1 MTGAICVSTLLG
13 IRIADAT
20 REARVAAIRD
30 SAEHSR
36 AIAGFKERIGDVR
49 SVEDLL
55 ADRELYVFVMK
66 AFDLED
72 RIFGKAMIRKVLES
86 DPAKPDS
93 LVRKLTDPRFLEM
106 HKGLGFGPDGV
117 GNSSVT
123 NMSWRQGIIDRYV
136 ERQFIEGQTVQSE
149 KVGTILEFRQK
160 APDVK
165 TWFDVL
171 KDPDMAQ
178 FMRIAL
184 GLPEETVRLNVDK
197 QAALFAKKFDLEK
210 LQDPDERTRLE
221 RLYAIIT
228 DARDTS
234 RVGQNA
240 AVQIMSGAL
249 NLSAGGGQF
258 VPTTLDISMIGG
270 IPRRPY
276 G

>member
-1 MTGAICVSTLLG
+1 MTGAVGVPTLLG

-20 REARVAAIRD
+20 RDARVTAIRD

-36 AIAGFKERIGDVR
+36 AIAGFRDRIADVR
-49 SVEDLL
+49 SVEGLM

-93 LVRKLTDPRFLEM
+93 LVRRLTDPRFLEL
-106 HKGLGFGPDGV
+106 HKGLGFGPEGV
-117 GNSSVT
+117 GNSSVGDPA
-123 NMSWRQGIIDRYV
+123 WQQGIIARYV
-136 ERQFIEGQTVQSE
+136 ERQFIDGQTLQSE
-149 KVGTILEFRQK
+149 NVGTILEFRQK
-160 APDVK
+160 APAVK
-165 TWFDVL
+165 NWFDVL
-171 KDPDMAQ
+171 KDPGMAQ
-178 FMRIAL
+178 FMRTAL
-184 GLPEETVRLNVDK
+184 SLPEETVRLDVDR

-210 LQDPDERTRLE
+210 LQDPQEQTRLE

-240 AVQIMSGAL
+240 AVQIMSGAV
-249 NLSAGGGQF
+249 NLAAGGGQF
-258 VPTTLDISMIGG
+258 VPTTLDITIIGST
-270 IPRRPY
+270 PRTPY
-276 G
+276 R

>member
-1 MTGAICVSTLLG
+1 
-13 IRIADAT
+13 
-20 REARVAAIRD
+20 
-30 SAEHSR
+30 
-36 AIAGFKERIGDVR
+36 
-49 SVEDLL
+49 
-55 ADRELYVFVMK
+55 MK

-123 NMSWRQGIIDRYV
+123 NMSWRKGIIDRYV